1 MFFIVSF
8 IVALLL
14 IFLENS
20 LSSNIG
26 IYYGDNYS
34 FEFLL
39 LAGFLMSIGVVVP
52 GISSTVI
59 LMLLG
64 VYETYLYAVSII
76 NMRILFPMGI
86 GLLIGGF
93 LCMKL
98 IRFLLNKYHSQTY
111 YSILG
116 FILGSI
122 FILLPNIGF
131 NTAGLLSIAF
141 CILGFLIGIR
151 GRSLKSQLL

>member
-1 MFFIVSF
+1 MSINV
-8 IVALLL
+8 
-14 IFLENS
+14 
-20 LSSNIG
+20 G

-34 FEFLL
+34 FEFLI

-52 GISSTVI
+52 GVSSTVI

-64 VYETYLYAVSII
+64 VYETYLYAVSIM
-76 NMRILFPMGI
+76 NMRILLPMGI

-98 IRFLLNKYHSQTY
+98 IQFLLNKYHSQTY

-116 FILGSI
+116 FVLGSV
-122 FILLPNIGF
+122 FILLPNISF
-131 NTAGLLSIAF
+131 NITGILSILS
-141 CILGFLIGIR
+141 CLIGLIISSSFSKNNAQKGHSFFLR
-151 GRSLKSQLL
+151 VSPFVCCSIE